1 MANQTND
8 YTSHHTQNNKIK
20 RTVEHILT
28 WLGVVLQAIA
38 AIMFLVLKPL
48 MGNNNFK
55 DQMISESQKQGNSV
69 STSELNQ
76 GIDALGSFISFLTW
90 GAVISLI
97 LAIIGGILISK
108 KPKIAGILL
117 IIAGLIAL
125 LSNWI
130 SVILWIVAGIM
141 LLVRKGKKKDNYANG
156 YYDNN
161 NRRENHHD
169 DKDVNAKNNAFIL
182 DEEDKAKEQRDIK
195 EHYSN
200 DDVHN
205 GSHNHSNHND
215 NNRYDNNNQ
224 DRSNLERNDYQ
235 ESNRRDDLHRSD
247 EDFNRRNDVDWSS
260 DDRKD
265 NNFNQ
270 NQEHNHNHHNEER
283 SQFGSRSDRYQDEA
297 HKDLNDFDK
306 DRNEHKDNDFVRDE
320 ADKLKDK
327 KDNDPYKY

>member
-28 WLGVVLQAIA
+28 WLGVVLQAIV

-48 MGNNNFK
+48 MGNNNFR
-55 DQMISESQKQGNSV
+55 DQMISEAQKQGNSV

-76 GIDALGSFISFLTW
+76 GIDALGSFLSFLTW
-90 GAVISLI
+90 GAVIALI

-108 KPKIAGILL
+108 KPKIAGVLL

-205 GSHNHSNHND
+205 GSHNHSNHN
-215 NNRYDNNNQ
+215 
-224 DRSNLERNDYQ
+224 
-235 ESNRRDDLHRSD
+235 
-247 EDFNRRNDVDWSS
+247 
-260 DDRKD
+260 
-265 NNFNQ
+265 
-270 NQEHNHNHHNEER
+270 EER

>member
-28 WLGVVLQAIA
+28 WLGVVLQALA

-48 MGNNNFK
+48 MGNSNFK

-76 GIDALGSFISFLTW
+76 GIDVLGSFFSFLTW

-125 LSNWI
+125 MSNWI

-141 LLVRKGKKKDNYANG
+141 LLVRKGKKKDSYANG

-161 NRRENHHD
+161 NHNNSRNHDHDNNRHDDQNDDRRDHDRDNRHDDRYNDRHNNEFNDNRHNHNAHREHDRDNDYNNRRDNHHD
-169 DKDVNAKNNAFIL
+169 DKDVNA
-182 DEEDKAKEQRDIK
+182 
-195 EHYSN
+195 
-200 DDVHN
+200 
-205 GSHNHSNHND
+205 
-215 NNRYDNNNQ
+215 
-224 DRSNLERNDYQ
+224 
-235 ESNRRDDLHRSD
+235 
-247 EDFNRRNDVDWSS
+247 
-260 DDRKD
+260 
-265 NNFNQ
+265 
-270 NQEHNHNHHNEER
+270 
-283 SQFGSRSDRYQDEA
+283 
-297 HKDLNDFDK
+297 
-306 DRNEHKDNDFVRDE
+306 
-320 ADKLKDK
+320 
-327 KDNDPYKY
+327 

>member
-108 KPKIAGILL
+108 
-117 IIAGLIAL
+117 
-125 LSNWI
+125 
-130 SVILWIVAGIM
+130 
-141 LLVRKGKKKDNYANG
+141 
-156 YYDNN
+156 
-161 NRRENHHD
+161 
-169 DKDVNAKNNAFIL
+169 
-182 DEEDKAKEQRDIK
+182 
-195 EHYSN
+195 
-200 DDVHN
+200 
-205 GSHNHSNHND
+205 
-215 NNRYDNNNQ
+215 
-224 DRSNLERNDYQ
+224 NL
-235 ESNRRDDLHRSD
+235 
-247 EDFNRRNDVDWSS
+247 
-260 DDRKD
+260 
-265 NNFNQ
+265 
-270 NQEHNHNHHNEER
+270 
-283 SQFGSRSDRYQDEA
+283 
-297 HKDLNDFDK
+297 
-306 DRNEHKDNDFVRDE
+306 
-320 ADKLKDK
+320 KLQVS
-327 KDNDPYKY
+327 Y